1 MLIRFIVNNI
11 YSFGKQT
18 EFNML
23 PNTRYKTLNHHKYN
37 ACGIELLKMTSL
49 YGANAA
55 GKSNFVKAIELFQEI
70 VVKGKLP
77 FDLKA
82 RKFKFNG
89 QLTGPILFA
98 IEFIQDGVPF
108 NYGMKINDNV
118 ILTEELYISGLGKGK
133 DELLF
138 ERNTNNSGQT
148 KLVFPKDFYKDQKNK
163 IMVELIEES
172 ISKPTEPIL
181 KLLTTLNNPNFDK
194 AKLAFSWFKDR
205 LQIIQPETKIMALAH
220 LIDLDE
226 SFKNFTQSMLCSF
239 DVGIKSINSVKLHFE
254 DFSKDM
260 DDDEKNNILNK
271 LEDSSIKMIGIM
283 QKGKEFVVAKENDKI
298 YVKQLKLGHGDE
310 NEVKFDLTE
319 ESDGTIRLLDL
330 IPAFRA
336 IVEDYN
342 VYVIDEIE
350 RSIHP
355 LLMKKMIEKFSLDEK
370 TKGQLIF
377 STHESNLLDQSV
389 FRKDEIWFAE
399 KDIKGCTDLYS
410 LSDYKEHNTIDIQ
423 KGYLNG
429 RYGSIPFLANL
440 DDLNWH

>member
-1 MLIRFIVNNI
+1 MLIRFIVNNV

-23 PNTRYKTLNHHKYN
+23 PNARYKTLEHHKYN

-55 GKSNFVKAIELFQEI
+55 GKSNFVKAIQLLQNI
-70 VVKGKLP
+70 VIDGKLP
-77 FDLKA
+77 FEINEH
-82 RKFKFNG
+82 KFKLSDSTNE
-89 QLTGPILFA
+89 PILFA
-98 IEFIQDGVPF
+98 IEFIHENIPF
-108 NYGMKINDNV
+108 YYALQIYNEI
-118 ILTEELYISGLGKGK
+118 IQQEELYISGVGKK
-133 DELLF
+133 MD
-138 ERNTNNSGQT
+138 
-148 KLVFPKDFYKDQKNK
+148 KLVFERKTNQLEQTKIVFEKSFYNNQKN
-163 IMVELIEES
+163 IVMAELIEES
-172 ISKPTEPIL
+172 ICKPNEPIL
-181 KLLTTLNNPNFDK
+181 KLLTTLNNTNFEK
-194 AKLAFSWFKDR
+194 AKLAFAWFKKR

-220 LIDLDE
+220 LIDHDE

-239 DVGIKSINSVKLHFE
+239 DVGIKSIDSAKQDFE
-254 DFSKDM
+254 DFTKDM
-260 DDDEKNNILNK
+260 DDDKKNQILNK
-271 LEDSSIKMIGIM
+271 LKEFPSMVGLR

-298 YVKQLKLGHGDE
+298 YVKQLKLGHGDKDDI
-310 NEVKFDLTE
+310 KFDLTE

-355 LLMKKMIEKFSLDEK
+355 LLMKKMIEKFSLDEQ
-370 TKGQLIF
+370 TKGQLVF
-377 STHESNLLDQSV
+377 TTHESNLLDQSI

-399 KDIKGCTDLYS
+399 KDKNGSTDLYS
-410 LSDYKEHNTIDIQ
+410 LSDYKEHNTIDIR

-440 DDLNWH
+440 EDLNWH